1 AIEYAGGEIL
11 RVPVYRLDLIE
22 RWVSDSDDVAPP
34 KLHKIGGKTWRTLR
48 SRTEKATQEMAMELL
63 ELYAA
68 RQLATRRPYPPDT
81 RWQKEMESSFLYED
95 TPDQR
100 QATADVKRDLE
111 SPHPM
116 DRLLCGDV
124 GYGKTEVAIRAAF
137 KVAQDG
143 RQVAVLAPTTIL
155 VEQHLRT
162 FRQRLAG
169 FPVRIEALS
178 RFRTPREQQRILAA
192 LAA

>member
-1 AIEYAGGEIL
+1 GDYVVHLDHGIGRFLGLERVRVADTELEALAIEYAGGEIL

-34 KLHKIGGKTWRTLR
+34 KLHKIGGKTWRNLR
-48 SRTEKATQEMAMELL
+48 GRTEKAIQEMAAELI

-68 RQLATRRPYPPDT
+68 RQLAERRPFPPDT
-81 RWQKEMESSFLYED
+81 RWQKEMESSFLYEE

-111 SPHPM
+111 SRHPM

-124 GYGKTEVAIRAAF
+124 GYGKTEIAIRA
-137 KVAQDG
+137 
-143 RQVAVLAPTTIL
+143 
-155 VEQHLRT
+155 
-162 FRQRLAG
+162 
-169 FPVRIEALS
+169 
-178 RFRTPREQQRILAA
+178 
-192 LAA
+192 